1 MVTGDHPITA
11 KAIAKS
17 IGIIRDPCP
26 EDLAEKDGLI
36 DGSKGDDTMKLF
48 LALPKEQQ
56 DVYVNK
62 NAEGKFVA
70 KAMVINGEQLETI
83 TEDELD
89 VILQHDQLVFA
100 RTSPEQKLRIVN
112 GCQRNGKIVAVT
124 GDGVNDSPALKA
136 ADIGVAMGIAGSPV
150 SKEAAD
156 MILLNDDFASIVIG
170 VQEGRIVFDNLKKS
184 IAFVIHNP

>member
-17 IGIIRDPCP
+17 IHIIRDPCP
-26 EDLAEKDGLI
+26 EDLAEADGLI

-48 LALPKEQQ
+48 LALPKDVQ
-56 DVYVNK
+56 DKYVK
-62 NAEGKFVA
+62 GKDANGDFIS
-70 KAMVINGEQLETI
+70 KAIVINGEQLTYI
-83 TEDELD
+83 DEDELD
-89 VILQHDQLVFA
+89 IILQHDQLVFA

-136 ADIGVAMGIAGSPV
+136 ADIGVAMG
-150 SKEAAD
+150 
-156 MILLNDDFASIVIG
+156 
-170 VQEGRIVFDNLKKS
+170 
-184 IAFVIHNP
+184 